1 MNRKLIKII
10 GVLFVLTICSYLL
23 RIFSFKQQSVE
34 KNKDIYINI
43 EGYEE
48 KIYLEDYIIGVV
60 AGEMPALFQDEALKA
75 QAVASRTY
83 AINMLKNNS
92 KLTGT
97 IADQVY
103 LDKQAMKEKWQD
115 KYDEYYNKI
124 KRLVYETKGEIV
136 TYNNEPIKAYYF
148 SMTNGYTESS
158 INVFNE
164 EYDYLN
170 VVASEWDSNNS
181 YSMKYSKLEF
191 CNFLNINCLNI
202 EINNIIRDESGR
214 VKSININNILF
225 TGLDIRKKLNL
236 RSTDFEITFDDE
248 FVTIITKGYGHGV
261 GMSQYG
267 ANEMAK
273 SGKNY
278 KEILKYYYQNT
289 EISNL

>member
-10 GVLFVLTICSYLL
+10 EVLFVLTICSYLL

-43 EGYEE
+43 EGYKE

-103 LDKQAMKEKWQD
+103 LDEQAMKEKWQD
-115 KYDEYYNKI
+115 KYDEYYTKI

-170 VVASEWDSNNS
+170 VVTSEWDSNNS

-191 CNFLNINCLNI
+191 CNLLNINCLNI
-202 EINNIIRDESGR
+202 EINNIVRDESGR

-225 TGLDIRKKLNL
+225 TGLDIRKKLSL
-236 RSTDFEITFDDE
+236 RSTDFEITIDSD